1 MQATWDVVHAGEV
14 VRGHDGNDWGVETI
28 DQRGGLLG
36 VTLVRHGQR
45 ITGWPTP
52 DTPIL
57 VVQRCDTIAEA
68 QAWQALA
75 AAGLAPEVIHES
87 WES

>member
-1 MQATWDVVHAGEV
+1 MLEATWAVVHAGEV

-28 DQRGGLLG
+28 DRRDGLA

-45 ITGWPTP
+45 ITGRPTP
-52 DTPIL
+52 ETPIL
-57 VVQRCDTIAEA
+57 VVQRCDTTAEA

-75 AAGLAPEVIHES
+75 DAGLGCDVIYET